1 MVRTLPVC
9 AVLLALVPAA
19 RTGEKEKPSGAKE
32 KPFEDV
38 IRMTVHPA
46 AAPKPAL
53 KYQLLPELRE
63 MNPGNPILGYLRCF
77 AEQNI
82 FFFSKE
88 EEGRREKWLETPLK
102 DLPVK
107 DLRHY
112 GGAALRL
119 ADYAARLDTPD
130 WQILPRLRTEGFF
143 TLVPDLQQMRVL
155 TRALQVRFRGEVA
168 DARLDDALRTAKTM
182 FALARHTG
190 KHPTLIGDLVGVALA
205 HVAIGSLDELLQQPG
220 CPNLYWALTDL
231 PQPLIDLRD
240 GIQGERLILASV
252 FQSLDE
258 KAPMTQAQL
267 KKAVAQFHDMLY
279 ALRRPQKGLKDMQA
293 WLDRRVESE
302 AWVRTARQ
310 RLVEFG
316 LPAKLVKEFPP
327 LQVVLLDQRYTFE
340 EVRDEAMKAWRLPYW
355 QAEAL
360 LTKGPGK
367 RAEDSLLGWIVP
379 AIAKVRH
386 AQARM
391 EQRFALLRHVEALRL
406 YAAEHR
412 GQLPKQLSDL
422 KLPLPLDP
430 VSGQPFRYTLDGA
443 TATVEGRPLS
453 GIYVARYVITVAK

>member
-19 RTGEKEKPSGAKE
+19 RTGEKAKAGEKPR
-32 KPFEDV
+32 PHEDV
-38 IRMTVHPA
+38 IRLTVHPA

-77 AEQNI
+77 GDQNS
-82 FFFSKE
+82 FFFGQE
-88 EEGRREKWLETPLK
+88 EQKRREKWLETPLK
-102 DLPVK
+102 DLPVNE
-107 DLRHY
+107 LRHY

-119 ADYAARLDTPD
+119 ADYAARLDMPD
-130 WQILPRLRTEGFF
+130 WQILPRLKTEGFF

-155 TRALQVRFRGEVA
+155 MYTLQVRFRGEVA
-168 DARLDDALRTAKTM
+168 DGRLDDALRTARTM

-190 KHPTLIGDLVGVALA
+190 KNPTLIGNLVGIALA
-205 HVAIGSLDELLQQPG
+205 HVTIGALDELLQQPG

-240 GIQGERLILASV
+240 GIQGERLILVSV
-252 FQSLDE
+252 FRSLDE

-267 KKAVAQFHDMLY
+267 QRAVAQLHDMLY
-279 ALRRPQKGLKDMQA
+279 ALRRPRKGLKDTQE
-293 WLDRRVESE
+293 WLDRHVKSE
-302 AWVRTARQ
+302 VWVRTARQ

-316 LPAKLVKEFPP
+316 LPEKVVKEFPP

-340 EVRDEAMKAWRLPYW
+340 EVRDEALKAWALPYW

-360 LTKGPGK
+360 LSKGPGK
-367 RAEDSLLGWIVP
+367 RGEDNLAGWIVP
-379 AIAKVRH
+379 AVAKVRH
-386 AQARM
+386 AQTRL

-406 YAAEHR
+406 YAAAHR
-412 GQLPKQLSDL
+412 GQLPKQLSDI

-430 VSGQPFRYTLDGA
+430 VTGQPFRYTLDGA
-443 TATVEGRPLS
+443 TATVEGTPLS
-453 GIYVARYVITVAK
+453 GIYVARYVVTVAK